1 MINALLAPG
10 QWQSLAITALLI
22 VVGLTVLYV
31 ALRRSEAPVFTS
43 PLAKRAEANGRH
55 LAELRHANRAGQARP
70 QTEKKLHN
78 LLGTLVIGF
87 VIIAA
92 IIGVVWV
99 FREPTQILSADI
111 NVKSGP
117 VFHVSGES
125 PIEAYI
131 YVQNDGKSDADIV
144 RWRFGI
150 AVVDA
155 ALGDRVT
162 EYAEL
167 GSMEL
172 EKGTPFLPPKDYRQ
186 VIRKGQTLLANDV
199 QLIRAGGKR
208 IYVYGVVSYLD
219 GNGELQETRFC
230 HTYSGSNIAAAPS
243 SNSTKYLPIYNSPL
257 TKSSLDEVGM
267 V

>member
-1 MINALLAPG
+1 MRKFFVWIFGFPTLLAGPAWQILRGLSDIDFVVQRANDPGWLGVVINALLGPG

-111 NVKSGP
+111 TVKSGP

-172 EKGTPFLPPKDYRQ
+172 EKRHSVSAPKRLPSGDPKRSNPA
-186 VIRKGQTLLANDV
+186 RK
-199 QLIRAGGKR
+199 
-208 IYVYGVVSYLD
+208 
-219 GNGELQETRFC
+219 
-230 HTYSGSNIAAAPS
+230 
-243 SNSTKYLPIYNSPL
+243 
-257 TKSSLDEVGM
+257 
-267 V
+267 